1 MRVNRSVGN
10 LMTFKSLV
18 QSLSCVVLVLLQ
30 GGCAS
35 SGPQRSRSFFQALE
49 LSRGGQVDQAR
60 EAFQSA
66 CSQNSTA
73 ACFRLGKDVRIDAP
87 LSILQGATSDTG
99 TEIVVLTEGKGVLP
113 QVFLFDSSQEQLKE
127 PLSSGVVEIPGGWG
141 KLTQVR
147 YEGLVSGVKYQL
159 LVVGAA
165 GELLDGRE
173 LQTLDISKKQV
184 SFAVASCMEN
194 THPLQKQMWKEL
206 LGHEPE
212 MIFLIGDNAYSDTEV
227 AKSTPAPP
235 ELVWKRYFETRRDL
249 YLFKA
254 RRLVP
259 LFAVWD
265 DHDYGQNDGDRTY
278 PYRAESRK
286 IFQAFFGSADYPGV
300 FDRGPGV
307 ASRLNAF
314 GQRFFFLDNRTFR
327 SPAGDRGG
335 QTHFGV
341 DQESWLFTDLF
352 TSTPVWLISGD
363 QFFGAYHKYESY
375 EGRHPESFTR
385 FIRRLKSQS
394 SPVVFLSGDRH
405 LAELME
411 IPADVLGYRTYEIT
425 SSSIHSETYPN
436 PWAQSP
442 NPRQLEGVAGVNN
455 YAFIESEANG
465 PLRFS
470 VKVFGPDNRRLFS
483 RNLELR
489 K

>member
-1 MRVNRSVGN
+1 MRVNRGVGN

-18 QSLSCVVLVLLQ
+18 QCVSCVVLLVFP

-49 LSRGGQVDQAR
+49 MARAGQVDQAR
-60 EAFQSA
+60 EAFRSA

-73 ACFRLGKDVRIDAP
+73 ACFRTGREVRIDAP
-87 LSILQGATSDTG
+87 LGILQGATSDTA
-99 TEIVVLTEGKGVLP
+99 TEVIVLTEGKTVTP
-113 QVFLFDSSQEQLKE
+113 QVFLFDQNQDLFIDSLTQT
-127 PLSSGVVEIPGGWG
+127 VVELPGGWG

-147 YEGLVSGVKYQL
+147 YEGLVAGVKYQL

-173 LQTLDISKKQV
+173 LQTLDITKKRV
-184 SFAVASCMEN
+184 NFAVASCMDN
-194 THPLQKQMWKEL
+194 RHPQQKQMWTEL
-206 LGHEPE
+206 VGHEPE
-212 MIFLIGDNAYSDTEV
+212 MIFLIGDNVYADTEV

-235 ELVWKRYFETRRDL
+235 DTVWKRYFETRRDL
-249 YLFKA
+249 QLFKA
-254 RRLVP
+254 RRLIPV
-259 LFAVWD
+259 FAVWD
-265 DHDYGQNDGDRTY
+265 DHDFGQNDGDRTY

-286 IFQAFFGSADYPGV
+286 IFHAFFGSAEYPGV

-314 GQRFFFLDNRTFR
+314 GQRFFFLDDRTFR

-352 TSTPVWLISGD
+352 TATPVWLISGD

-375 EGRHPESFTR
+375 EGRHPDSFAR
-385 FIRRLKSQS
+385 FVRRLKSQS

-405 LAELME
+405 LSEVME
-411 IPADVLGYRTYEIT
+411 IPADVLGYRSFEIT
-425 SSSIHSETYPN
+425 SSAIHAEVYPN
-436 PWAQSP
+436 PWTQTP
-442 NPRQLEGVAGVNN
+442 NPRQIEGVASINN
-455 YAFIESEANG
+455 YAFIEAEAAG
-465 PLRFS
+465 ALQLS
-470 VKVFGPDNRRLFS
+470 VKAFGPDNRRLFS
-483 RNLELR
+483 RNVEIR